1 MYESKLSIAETE
13 APKQSLEGGESRFF
27 KDSLS
32 ALRNEMSAEIFKET
46 VADKCQQETVKKTV
60 ETDSEQIK
68 SLTTKNESL
77 EGSRHPL
84 TEVPF
89 ERKEVINEQGKT
101 CEGVFPDFESI
112 FTAELPEK
120 MWQES
125 DANQFG
131 ESNDQLKDWV
141 EDNPEKAEK
150 MFDQE
155 QIDDIANNY
164 TPEGYV
170 WHHTEDRGEMQLV
183 DAEIHAKTGHT
194 GGKSVWGGG
203 SENR

>member
-1 MYESKLSIAETE
+1 MFESKVSIAETDH
-13 APKQSLEGGESRFF
+13 PNRSLESGESRFF
-27 KDSLS
+27 KESLS
-32 ALRNEMSAEIFKET
+32 ALRNEMPAEIFKET
-46 VADKCQQETVKKTV
+46 VADKCQQEAVKKTA
-60 ETDSEQIK
+60 ETDSEPID
-68 SLTTKNESL
+68 SLTTKNQSL
-77 EGSRHPL
+77 EGVRHPE

-101 CEGVFPDFESI
+101 CEGVFPEFESK
-112 FTAELPEK
+112 FTAELPDK

-125 DANQFG
+125 DAIQFG

-141 EDNPEKAEK
+141 KDNPEKAEE
-150 MFDQE
+150 MFDEE
-155 QIDDIANNY
+155 QIDDIANDHI
-164 TPEGYV
+164 PEGYV
-170 WHHTEDRGEMQLV
+170 WHHSEDRGEMQLV